1 MRRHLILTTLFL
13 AGVFA
18 GCAPEGTPQ
27 ALVIQFNSVVGAEG
41 SCKLQVSSGGS
52 QVTRSTGTL
61 DLLFAPNYVMF
72 PSVASKF
79 SEASETTEFGAEQ
92 GSLEPNGI
100 TFTGVRVWYEIDGLQ
115 GQYDGTDTVIPDE
128 IFTPT
133 SGHVEAGKFTAIA
146 VEILP
151 ASVVNILDNDVA
163 FDNIYSGGYLIAH
176 VVLEGRTLDG
186 DKVRSNEFVFPINV
200 CRGCLLYW
208 PFQDASQCCDTL
220 VTEETVC
227 YPGQDEAIPCDL
239 GCSLVEFDD
248 RAEAKASMIKKESL
262 TLAATGGGEGAE
274 GDVEEGD
281 VTEEDAL

>member
-1 MRRHLILTTLFL
+1 MRRHLILTALFIT
-13 AGVFA
+13 GVFA

-61 DLLFAPNYVMF
+61 DLLFAPNYVLF
-72 PSVASKF
+72 PSIVNKF
-79 SEASETTEFGAEQ
+79 SEASETTAFGAET

-100 TFTGVRVWYEIDGLQ
+100 TFTGVRVWYEIEGLQ
-115 GQYDGTDTVIPDE
+115 GQWDGAETVLPDE
-128 IFTPT
+128 IFSPT
-133 SGHVEAGKFTAIA
+133 SGHVEAGKFTTIA

-151 ASVVNILDNDVA
+151 AAVVNILDGDVA
-163 FDNIYSGGYLIAH
+163 FDAIYSGGYLIAH

-208 PFQDASQCCDTL
+208 PFNNPEQCCETP
-220 VTEETVC
+220 VTDATVC

-239 GCSLVEFDD
+239 GCSLVEYDL
-248 RAEAKASMIKKESL
+248 RADAKMAMIKKETA
-262 TLAATGGGEGAE
+262 TLATEGGGDAMENDLA
-274 GDVEEGD
+274 
-281 VTEEDAL
+281 EEDAQ

>member
-1 MRRHLILTTLFL
+1 MRRYLILSILFIT
-13 AGVFA
+13 GVFA

-61 DLLFAPNYVMF
+61 DLLFAPNYVLF
-72 PSVASKF
+72 PAISNKF
-79 SEASETTEFGAEQ
+79 SEATETTEFGSET

-100 TFTGVRVWYEIDGLQ
+100 TFTGVRVWYEIEGLRGQWDGAE
-115 GQYDGTDTVIPDE
+115 TVLPDE
-128 IFTPT
+128 IFSPT
-133 SGHVEAGKFTAIA
+133 SGHVDANSFTTIA

-151 ASVVNILDNDVA
+151 ASVVRILDGDVA

-208 PFQDASQCCDTL
+208 PFHDATECCDTL
-220 VTEETVC
+220 VSDDTVC
-227 YPGQDEAIPCDL
+227 YPGQDEAVPCDL
-239 GCSLVEFDD
+239 GCSLVEFDQ
-248 RAEAKASMIKKESL
+248 RADAKMAMIMKESS
-262 TLAATGGGEGAE
+262 TMAATGGVETD
-274 GDVEEGD
+274 GDVVEND
-281 VTEEDAL
+281 VAEEDAL

>member
-1 MRRHLILTTLFL
+1 MRRHLILTALFL

-27 ALVIQFNSVVGAEG
+27 ALVIQFNSVVGAEN

-72 PSVASKF
+72 PSIASKLE
-79 SEASETTEFGAEQ
+79 EASATTEFGAEQ
-92 GSLEPNGI
+92 GSLDPNGI
-100 TFTGVRVWYEIDGLQ
+100 TFTGVRVWYEIEGLQ
-115 GQYDGTDTVIPDE
+115 GQYDGTDTILPDE
-128 IFTPT
+128 IFSPT
-133 SGHVEAGKFTAIA
+133 SGHVDAGKFTAIA

-151 ASVVNILDNDVA
+151 ASVVNILDGDKA

-208 PFQDASQCCDTL
+208 PFHDATDCCETL
-220 VTEETVC
+220 ISDETVC

-239 GCSLVEFDD
+239 GCSMVEFDP
-248 RAEAKASMIKKESL
+248 RADAKMSMIMKQSASL
-262 TLAATGGGEGAE
+262 TTEGGGEGTE

-281 VTEEDAL
+281 VAEEDAL